1 MTTRQEPSRESEP
14 SGTERWR
21 TTVLRQEEVKR
32 DRAEDLDPA
41 RSEVSKGHRSPAPP
55 QRRESAVA
63 MAPSGPEPAQEN
75 RTHATK
81 ATSAQLAADTPTA
94 ASPLPS
100 SGE

>member
-1 MTTRQEPSRESEP
+1 MTHREPNRESEP
-14 SGTERWR
+14 PATERRR
-21 TTVLRQEEVKR
+21 TTALYQEEVRR
-32 DRAEDLDPA
+32 DRAEDLGPV
-41 RSEVSKGHRSPAPP
+41 RSEGAKRHRSSAPA

-63 MAPSGPEPAQEN
+63 MVPSDPEPAQKN

-81 ATSAQLAADTPTA
+81 ATSAQLEAYTPTD